1 MGFLYVVLIIYAT
14 LVGKASESVSAPAM
28 FVFGDSLADSGN
40 NNYIPTLAKSNY
52 PPYGIDFPQGPTGRF
67 SNGKLAVD
75 LIDHYIKG
83 RITLC
88 FVAELLG
95 LPYPPPYSDP
105 STNGPQMLPG
115 VNYASAASGIL
126 DDTGKQYMG
135 PIPLS
140 KQINNF
146 RETASRIFGLF
157 GQNVTAMN
165 DYMSRVL
172 VIMSVGSNDY
182 LNNYLRPDLYT
193 TSTQYSPLAFSN
205 LLVQQIG
212 QQLLALYNT
221 GVRRFVVYSLGP
233 IGCTPNQLVGQ
244 NCNDRV
250 NQMVVLFNSALRSL
264 IIDLNLHFPGANL
277 AYGDVYGIVSDV
289 LINPT
294 PYGFSVSIQGC
305 CGVDTGRVQWNCI
318 AGIAPCSN
326 RNAYVFWDSLHPTE
340 ALNRIIA
347 QRSYAGPQS
356 DIYPFNIQ
364 QLASQ

>member
-1 MGFLYVVLIIYAT
+1 MGFLYAVLIIYVT
-14 LVGKASESVSAPAM
+14 LVGKASESNSAPAI
-28 FVFGDSLADSGN
+28 FVFGDSLVDSGN

-52 PPYGIDFPQGPTGRF
+52 PPYGITTGRF

-75 LIDHYIKG
+75 LI
-83 RITLC
+83 
-88 FVAELLG
+88 AELLG
-95 LPYPPPYSDP
+95 LPYPPPYCDP
-105 STNGPQMLPG
+105 STNGPQMLRG

-126 DDTGKQYMG
+126 DDTGEQYDEFLYFVPMG

-140 KQINNF
+140 KQIDNF
-146 RETASRIFGLF
+146 RETATRIFGLF

-165 DYMSRVL
+165 VYMSRVL
-172 VIMSVGSNDY
+172 VIMSVGNSDY

-212 QQLLALYNT
+212 HQLLALYNT

-305 CGVDTGRVQWNCI
+305 CVVDTGRAQWNCI

-364 QLASQ
+364 QLALR